1 MEKIIM
7 LLSVMLTTLAQT
19 MWKIGG
25 TSAKIEG
32 DGILPIL
39 FAYIKSPLV
48 ILGFGLAG
56 VASVLWTYAL
66 SKLDF
71 NFVSF
76 VSSVSYIF
84 AIIVSIFIFKETIS
98 PMKWAGCGIILVGV
112 IFVMRG

>member
-7 LLSVMLTTLAQT
+7 ILSVMLTAFAQT

-32 DGILPIL
+32 DGILPLL

-48 ILGFGLAG
+48 ILGFALAG

-71 NFVSF
+71 SYVSF
-76 VSSVSYIF
+76 VSSLSYIF
-84 AIIVSIFIFKETIS
+84 AILISILVFKEVIS
-98 PMKWAGCGIILVGV
+98 PMKWAGCGVILLGV
-112 IFVMRG
+112 IMVMRG